1 MQLDRGISNM
11 SSTTGMEDLG
21 TDLHHWRRG
30 AIIIFVSP
38 EMGTR
43 RPVDSQ
49 LKGTTFGVNMNHIGN
64 MCSAS
69 GVSQQDASGN
79 TYVGL
84 AVDKANRSR
93 WRICNGEGQRSRIG
107 LRSLSV
113 ALSVMSSIEEIDVPR
128 RDPESCTHG

>member
-30 AIIIFVSP
+30 TIIIFVSP

-69 GVSQQDASGN
+69 SVSQQDASGN
-79 TYVGL
+79 TYCYKRYGL
-84 AVDKANRSR
+84 LHYAYLIRRTGPVIFLSR
-93 WRICNGEGQRSRIG
+93 Y
-107 LRSLSV
+107 
-113 ALSVMSSIEEIDVPR
+113 
-128 RDPESCTHG
+128 